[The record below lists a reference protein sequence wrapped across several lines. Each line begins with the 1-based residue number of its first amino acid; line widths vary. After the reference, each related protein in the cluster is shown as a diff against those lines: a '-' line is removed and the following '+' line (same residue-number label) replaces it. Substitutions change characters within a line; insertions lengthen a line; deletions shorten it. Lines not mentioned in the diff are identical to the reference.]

1 MAEPATTMRSIGV
14 GYERDA
20 LLATK
25 LHIPRPRAGLVARP
39 RLVERL
45 DEGMARELVLVCTPA
60 GFGKTTLLADWVR
73 GGQRPVAW
81 LSLDDGD
88 NDPVRFW
95 RHVAAALDTVRP
107 GVAERVVPLLGSL
120 QSASLDAVVATLVN
134 KLAGMAEGVVLVV
147 DDYHLIEARSV
158 HASLE
163 YLLEHLPS
171 SLRLVLASRADPPL
185 PLARLRAR
193 GQLTEL
199 RAADLRFTPTE
210 ATAVLRAAVGPE
222 VPEVALA
229 ALGERTEGW
238 VAGLQ
243 LAALSLQGQ
252 LDIDAFVQ
260 TFSGSHRYVLDYLTE
275 EVLERQPPQL
285 RQFLLETSI
294 LDRVCGPLA
303 DAVTGRSDSQ
313 AILEQV
319 ERANLFLIPLDAVR
333 GWWRHHHLF
342 TDLLRARLQQEQ
354 PARMLELHRAAA
366 AWYERHELVDEAMRH
381 ALAAGDTTRAARLI
395 EQHFEALLG
404 RNEDATLRRWLE
416 LLPADA
422 VRSRPRLCLAQ
433 AFWALLGGRVE
444 AVERLLDAAEQAVAD
459 ADDGP
464 YEPSIGRDASL
475 VANIPAAIARMHA
488 AVAQLRGDP
497 EQTVAFAR
505 QALAELEQG
514 EWMLESVTRWYL
526 AVAEWLRGQPA
537 EAERAFVSSSSSIA
551 AWRATGQLTLA
562 AWGYYYL
569 GQVQRAQGR
578 LGAALGTYQEALE
591 VVAGEP
597 GGPAMPAAGIPYV
610 GLAEV
615 SYERG
620 DLDTALHN
628 ATHGVALSKQLGWTL
643 PLVAGLT
650 ILARIRQAQGDR
662 AGALKAIREAEQVQL
677 SDAVVGLLNPAP
689 ALRAQLALANDQ
701 VEAAALWVQQR
712 GLAVQD
718 RPTYPRERDTLVL
731 ARVLLARQAPEQALA
746 MLGNWVALAA
756 DQGRTESIIEL
767 RALQALAHAARD
779 DEPAAMAALAE
790 ALTLGAPE
798 GYLRVFVDEGP
809 PMAALVSK
817 LLAGRQLAE
826 LAATD
831 TIPRDYLTR
840 LAAAFEQAGSPV
852 LPPARR
858 GAVVVPGLIEP
869 LSTRELEVLEL
880 LAVGKP
886 NRAIAEELVI
896 TLDTV
901 KRHVSHL
908 LDKLG
913 AANRTQAVARARE
926 LDLLR

>member
-81 LSLDDGD
+81 LSLDEGD

-147 DDYHLIEARSV
+147 DDYHLIEAQSV

-210 ATAVLRAAVGPE
+210 ATAVLRAAVGPD

-243 LAALSLQGQ
+243 LAALSLRGQ

-260 TFSGSHRYVLDYLTE
+260 TFSASHRYVLDYLTE

-354 PARMLELHRAAA
+354 PARMLELHLAAA
-366 AWYERHELVDEAMRH
+366 ALVRATRVGRR
-381 ALAAGDTTRAARLI
+381 GDAARL
-395 EQHFEALLG
+395 G
-404 RNEDATLRRWLE
+404 RRRHHPGR
-416 LLPADA
+416 PADRA
-422 VRSRPRLCLAQ
+422 
-433 AFWALLGGRVE
+433 AFRG
-444 AVERLLDAAEQAVAD
+444 VA
-459 ADDGP
+459 GP
-464 YEPSIGRDASL
+464 QRGRDAAP
-475 VANIPAAIARMHA
+475 VA
-488 AVAQLRGDP
+488 
-497 EQTVAFAR
+497 
-505 QALAELEQG
+505 
-514 EWMLESVTRWYL
+514 
-526 AVAEWLRGQPA
+526 
-537 EAERAFVSSSSSIA
+537 
-551 AWRATGQLTLA
+551 
-562 AWGYYYL
+562 
-569 GQVQRAQGR
+569 
-578 LGAALGTYQEALE
+578 GAAAGGCGALPATAVPGPGLLGT
-591 VVAGEP
+591 P
-597 GGPAMPAAGIPYV
+597 RRPSGGG
-610 GLAEV
+610 G
-615 SYERG
+615 
-620 DLDTALHN
+620 
-628 ATHGVALSKQLGWTL
+628 
-643 PLVAGLT
+643 
-650 ILARIRQAQGDR
+650 
-662 AGALKAIREAEQVQL
+662 
-677 SDAVVGLLNPAP
+677 
-689 ALRAQLALANDQ
+689 
-701 VEAAALWVQQR
+701 
-712 GLAVQD
+712 
-718 RPTYPRERDTLVL
+718 
-731 ARVLLARQAPEQALA
+731 
-746 MLGNWVALAA
+746 
-756 DQGRTESIIEL
+756 
-767 RALQALAHAARD
+767 
-779 DEPAAMAALAE
+779 
-790 ALTLGAPE
+790 
-798 GYLRVFVDEGP
+798 
-809 PMAALVSK
+809 
-817 LLAGRQLAE
+817 
-826 LAATD
+826 AAT
-831 TIPRDYLTR
+831 
-840 LAAAFEQAGSPV
+840 
-852 LPPARR
+852 RR
-858 GAVVVPGLIEP
+858 G
-869 LSTRELEVLEL
+869 
-880 LAVGKP
+880 
-886 NRAIAEELVI
+886 
-896 TLDTV
+896 
-901 KRHVSHL
+901 
-908 LDKLG
+908 G
-913 AANRTQAVARARE
+913 ASGRGC
-926 LDLLR
+926 

>member
-1 MAEPATTMRSIGV
+1 MVAIGAAVGGAWHLYNEAAVRGVTPDGLRVEIPMAEPATTMRSIGV

-81 LSLDDGD
+81 LSLDEGD

-95 RHVAAALDTVRP
+95 RHVAAALGTVRP

-147 DDYHLIEARSV
+147 DDYHLIEAQSV

-210 ATAVLRAAVGPE
+210 ATAVLRAAVGPD

-243 LAALSLQGQ
+243 LAALSLRGQ

-275 EVLERQPPQL
+275 EVLERQPPQQ

-404 RNEDATLRRWLE
+404 RNEDATLAGGWSCCRRMRCAPGHGCAWPRPSGHSSAAEWRRWSGYSTRQSK
-416 LLPADA
+416 
-422 VRSRPRLCLAQ
+422 RSRMLTTDRTSRRSVGTRAWWRTSRRRSPACTPPWPNSAVTPSRPSRSPARPWPSWSRANGCWSPSLAGTWPWPSGYAASQRRLSA
-433 AFWALLGGRVE
+433 
-444 AVERLLDAAEQAVAD
+444 
-459 ADDGP
+459 
-464 YEPSIGRDASL
+464 PSC
-475 VANIPAAIARMHA
+475 PAA
-488 AVAQLRGDP
+488 
-497 EQTVAFAR
+497 
-505 QALAELEQG
+505 
-514 EWMLESVTRWYL
+514 
-526 AVAEWLRGQPA
+526 PA
-537 EAERAFVSSSSSIA
+537 SP
-551 AWRATGQLTLA
+551 
-562 AWGYYYL
+562 
-569 GQVQRAQGR
+569 
-578 LGAALGTYQEALE
+578 LGAR
-591 VVAGEP
+591 
-597 GGPAMPAAGIPYV
+597 PA
-610 GLAEV
+610 
-615 SYERG
+615 S
-620 DLDTALHN
+620 
-628 ATHGVALSKQLGWTL
+628 
-643 PLVAGLT
+643 
-650 ILARIRQAQGDR
+650 
-662 AGALKAIREAEQVQL
+662 
-677 SDAVVGLLNPAP
+677 
-689 ALRAQLALANDQ
+689 
-701 VEAAALWVQQR
+701 
-712 GLAVQD
+712 
-718 RPTYPRERDTLVL
+718 
-731 ARVLLARQAPEQALA
+731 
-746 MLGNWVALAA
+746 
-756 DQGRTESIIEL
+756 
-767 RALQALAHAARD
+767 
-779 DEPAAMAALAE
+779 
-790 ALTLGAPE
+790 
-798 GYLRVFVDEGP
+798 
-809 PMAALVSK
+809 
-817 LLAGRQLAE
+817 
-826 LAATD
+826 
-831 TIPRDYLTR
+831 
-840 LAAAFEQAGSPV
+840 
-852 LPPARR
+852 
-858 GAVVVPGLIEP
+858 
-869 LSTRELEVLEL
+869 
-880 LAVGKP
+880 
-886 NRAIAEELVI
+886 
-896 TLDTV
+896 
-901 KRHVSHL
+901 
-908 LDKLG
+908 
-913 AANRTQAVARARE
+913 
-926 LDLLR
+926 

>member
-147 DDYHLIEARSV
+147 DDYHLIEAQSV

-210 ATAVLRAAVGPE
+210 ATAVLRAAVGPD

-243 LAALSLQGQ
+243 LAALSLRGQ

-354 PARMLELHRAAA
+354 PARMLELHLAAA

-475 VANIPAAIARMHA
+475 VANIPAAIAACTPPWPNSAVTPSRPSRSPARPWPSWSRANGCWSPSPAGTWPWPSGYA
-488 AVAQLRGDP
+488 ASQRRLSAP
-497 EQTVAFAR
+497 
-505 QALAELEQG
+505 
-514 EWMLESVTRWYL
+514 SC
-526 AVAEWLRGQPA
+526 PA
-537 EAERAFVSSSSSIA
+537 APASP
-551 AWRATGQLTLA
+551 
-562 AWGYYYL
+562 
-569 GQVQRAQGR
+569 
-578 LGAALGTYQEALE
+578 LGAR
-591 VVAGEP
+591 
-597 GGPAMPAAGIPYV
+597 PA
-610 GLAEV
+610 
-615 SYERG
+615 S
-620 DLDTALHN
+620 
-628 ATHGVALSKQLGWTL
+628 
-643 PLVAGLT
+643 
-650 ILARIRQAQGDR
+650 
-662 AGALKAIREAEQVQL
+662 
-677 SDAVVGLLNPAP
+677 
-689 ALRAQLALANDQ
+689 
-701 VEAAALWVQQR
+701 
-712 GLAVQD
+712 
-718 RPTYPRERDTLVL
+718 
-731 ARVLLARQAPEQALA
+731 
-746 MLGNWVALAA
+746 
-756 DQGRTESIIEL
+756 
-767 RALQALAHAARD
+767 
-779 DEPAAMAALAE
+779 
-790 ALTLGAPE
+790 
-798 GYLRVFVDEGP
+798 
-809 PMAALVSK
+809 
-817 LLAGRQLAE
+817 
-826 LAATD
+826 
-831 TIPRDYLTR
+831 
-840 LAAAFEQAGSPV
+840 
-852 LPPARR
+852 
-858 GAVVVPGLIEP
+858 
-869 LSTRELEVLEL
+869 
-880 LAVGKP
+880 
-886 NRAIAEELVI
+886 
-896 TLDTV
+896 
-901 KRHVSHL
+901 
-908 LDKLG
+908 
-913 AANRTQAVARARE
+913 
-926 LDLLR
+926 

>member
-81 LSLDDGD
+81 LSLDEGD

-107 GVAERVVPLLGSL
+107 GVAEQVVPLLGSL

-134 KLAGMAEGVVLVV
+134 KVAGMAEGVVLVV
-147 DDYHLIEARSV
+147 DDYHLIEAQSV

-210 ATAVLRAAVGPE
+210 ATAVLRAAVGPD

-229 ALGERTEGW
+229 ALGERTGGW

-243 LAALSLQGQ
+243 LAALSLRGQ

-354 PARMLELHRAAA
+354 PARMLELHLAAA

-497 EQTVAFAR
+497 SRPSRSPAR
-505 QALAELEQG
+505 PWPSWSRANG
-514 EWMLESVTRWYL
+514 CWSPS
-526 AVAEWLRGQPA
+526 PA
-537 EAERAFVSSSSSIA
+537 GTWPWPSGYA
-551 AWRATGQLTLA
+551 ASQRRLSAPSCPA
-562 AWGYYYL
+562 AP
-569 GQVQRAQGR
+569 ASP
-578 LGAALGTYQEALE
+578 LGAR
-591 VVAGEP
+591 
-597 GGPAMPAAGIPYV
+597 PA
-610 GLAEV
+610 
-615 SYERG
+615 S
-620 DLDTALHN
+620 
-628 ATHGVALSKQLGWTL
+628 
-643 PLVAGLT
+643 
-650 ILARIRQAQGDR
+650 
-662 AGALKAIREAEQVQL
+662 
-677 SDAVVGLLNPAP
+677 
-689 ALRAQLALANDQ
+689 
-701 VEAAALWVQQR
+701 
-712 GLAVQD
+712 
-718 RPTYPRERDTLVL
+718 
-731 ARVLLARQAPEQALA
+731 
-746 MLGNWVALAA
+746 
-756 DQGRTESIIEL
+756 
-767 RALQALAHAARD
+767 
-779 DEPAAMAALAE
+779 
-790 ALTLGAPE
+790 
-798 GYLRVFVDEGP
+798 
-809 PMAALVSK
+809 
-817 LLAGRQLAE
+817 
-826 LAATD
+826 
-831 TIPRDYLTR
+831 
-840 LAAAFEQAGSPV
+840 
-852 LPPARR
+852 
-858 GAVVVPGLIEP
+858 
-869 LSTRELEVLEL
+869 
-880 LAVGKP
+880 
-886 NRAIAEELVI
+886 
-896 TLDTV
+896 
-901 KRHVSHL
+901 
-908 LDKLG
+908 
-913 AANRTQAVARARE
+913 
-926 LDLLR
+926 